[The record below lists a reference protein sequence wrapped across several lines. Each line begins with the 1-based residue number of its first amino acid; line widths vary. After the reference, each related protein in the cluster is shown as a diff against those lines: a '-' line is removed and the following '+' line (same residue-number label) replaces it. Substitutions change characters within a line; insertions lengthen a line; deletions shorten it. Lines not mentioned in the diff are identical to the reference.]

1 NNTDTF
7 EILVEMLPED
17 FSDTP
22 KVITKKEKKLQ
33 SAMKEMLG
41 INPTIR
47 LVAPKSIARSEGKAV
62 RVIDNRKKL
71 GINVIKPSYRITI
84 KAKGVKTMAIKQ
96 LSIFVENREGTL
108 VTVTDAIAK
117 AGVDIR
123 AMSVADTNDFGI
135 FRLIVTDVDK
145 AKQALDDAG
154 AFVSVTEVVG
164 VAVQDEPGA
173 LAKVVKIL
181 ADNNINIEYM
191 YAFITVSKQFAYV
204 VLRVED
210 NAAAEKILKENGIS
224 LVTEDD
230 MNKL

>member
-1 NNTDTF
+1 
-7 EILVEMLPED
+7 
-17 FSDTP
+17 
-22 KVITKKEKKLQ
+22 
-33 SAMKEMLG
+33 
-41 INPTIR
+41 
-47 LVAPKSIARSEGKAV
+47 
-62 RVIDNRKKL
+62 
-71 GINVIKPSYRITI
+71 
-84 KAKGVKTMAIKQ
+84 MAIKQ

-145 AKQALDDAG
+145 AKKALDEAN
-154 AFVSVTEVVG
+154 AFVSITEVVG

-181 ADNNINIEYM
+181 ADHNINIEYM

-204 VLRVED
+204 VLRV
-210 NAAAEKILKENGIS
+210 AENEEAERILTENGIK
-224 LVTEDD
+224 LVNEED
-230 MNKL
+230 MSKL